1 MRISFDMDGVLADMD
16 SALAKIAEA
25 EFGIKPARGA
35 APAEGDPG
43 PKGPGLRTE
52 GQDPGASAPGTPGP
66 EGPGLRT
73 ETPYPA
79 TAILE
84 QLTSRQQTR
93 LWQRVGE
100 TRNFWETLD
109 EHEPGTVR
117 RLQDL
122 SYQLRWEVLFVTQRP
137 STAGRTAQVQTQRW
151 LHKHGFDLPAVY
163 TTKGSRGHI
172 ASALTL
178 DAHLDDRLENA
189 VDIASDSRA
198 WSILVWRD
206 ETSFERVQINGRK
219 MKIAVVRT
227 VNEAIDNLVEA
238 DKARAGGDAGGTDD
252 AHGSSALLGRV
263 KRVLGF
269 GGGSEQA

>member
-16 SALAKIAEA
+16 SALARIAEA
-25 EFGIKPARGA
+25 EFGITPRAVHQAPGSGPQ
-35 APAEGDPG
+35 APAGVR
-43 PKGPGLRTE
+43 LQR
-52 GQDPGASAPGTPGP
+52 P
-66 EGPGLRT
+66 ESSGSVETSPESPEPSPPLV
-73 ETPYPA
+73 TPYPA
-79 TAILE
+79 TATLE
-84 QLTSRQQTR
+84 QLSARQQTR
-93 LWQRVGE
+93 LWQRVTE
-100 TRNFWETLD
+100 VRNFWETLS

-122 SYQLRWEVLFVTQRP
+122 AYQLRWEVLFVTQRP

-178 DAHLDDRLENA
+178 DAHVDDRLENA

-206 ETSFERVQINGRK
+206 DASFERIQINGRK

-227 VNEAIDNLVEA
+227 VNEAIDQLVEA
-238 DKARAGGDAGGTDD
+238 DQATSGGESGAPGDA
-252 AHGSSALLGRV
+252 AHPGSALLGRL
-263 KRVLGF
+263 KKTF
-269 GGGSEQA
+269 GMNP

>member
-1 MRISFDMDGVLADMD
+1 MD

-35 APAEGDPG
+35 VPAEAGDPVKD
-43 PKGPGLRTE
+43 PPGNRTE
-52 GQDPGASAPGTPGP
+52 DPGQPP
-66 EGPGLRT
+66 LV
-73 ETPYPA
+73 TPYPA

-93 LWQRVGE
+93 LWQRVAE

-122 SYQLRWEVLFVTQRP
+122 SYHLRWEVLFVTQRP

-178 DAHLDDRLENA
+178 DAHVDDRLENA

-206 ETSFERVQINGRK
+206 DASFDRVQINGRK

-227 VNEAIDNLVEA
+227 VNEAIDNIVEA
-238 DKARAGGDAGGTDD
+238 DKARTGGDAGGTDD
-252 AHGSSALLGRV
+252 TAGGSALLGRV
-263 KRVLGF
+263 KKVLGF
-269 GGGSEQA
+269 GGGSE

>member
-1 MRISFDMDGVLADMD
+1 MRISFDMDGVLADME

-25 EFGIKPARGA
+25 EFGITPRAVH
-35 APAEGDPG
+35 
-43 PKGPGLRTE
+43 
-52 GQDPGASAPGTPGP
+52 QAPGSGP
-66 EGPGLRT
+66 QAPDGVRLQRPDSSGSVETSPESPEPSPPLV
-73 ETPYPA
+73 TPYPA
-79 TAILE
+79 TAILD
-84 QLTSRQQTR
+84 QLSARQQTR
-93 LWQRVGE
+93 LWQRVTE
-100 TRNFWETLD
+100 ARNFWETLS

-122 SYQLRWEVLFVTQRP
+122 AYQLRWEVLFVTQRP

-178 DAHLDDRLENA
+178 DAHVDDRLENA

-206 ETSFERVQINGRK
+206 DTSFERIHINGRK

-227 VNEAIDNLVEA
+227 VNEALDKIVEA
-238 DKARAGGDAGGTDD
+238 DKARSSGESGVSDDTPAGP
-252 AHGSSALLGRV
+252 ALLGRFKKV
-263 KRVLGF
+263 F
-269 GGGSEQA
+269 GRHP